1 MRGKGTRIAVF
12 LVVAAGFALCT
23 STFAF
28 AQVDIPWLTS
38 LDDAKSSAAK
48 KGLSVAA
55 LVTAP
60 SWCEP
65 CRTYEESTLQDPLVV
80 GLLSTQFVPL
90 YLVDTNPDHLLF
102 DFPSYPS
109 LVILSADGRQ
119 LETISGRPAAEAL
132 IEKLRP
138 FVAGNIPE
146 RARAKES
153 SLLSFQ
159 SSDGNVSYVQTAA
172 KSFERRTADEITTLV
187 QYDQD
192 DEYLY
197 LKDDTS
203 GLYLAL
209 PRSGGTLWRWDAR
222 GQNWAESGEVNP
234 VNPTE

>member
-1 MRGKGTRIAVF
+1 MTGKSIRFGAF
-12 LVVAAGFALCT
+12 LLVAAGFALLAP
-23 STFAF
+23 SLVF
-28 AQVDIPWLTS
+28 AQVDVPWLSS
-38 LDDAKSSAAK
+38 LDDAKSSAAQ

-55 LVTAP
+55 LITAP

-65 CRTYEESTLQDPLVV
+65 CRTYEEGTLQDPLVV

-138 FVAGNIPE
+138 YVAGNIPE
-146 RARAKES
+146 GVKAKES

-159 SSDGNVSYVQTAA
+159 SSDGKVSYVQTGE
-172 KSFERRTADEITTLV
+172 SSYERRDEGETTTLV

-209 PRSGGTLWRWDAR
+209 PRSGGTLWKWDAR
-222 GQNWAESGEVNP
+222 GQNWTESGEVNP
-234 VNPTE
+234 VSPAQ